1 MNILPSI
8 NESGS
13 FRILRDSY
21 FKENSGNDQIT
32 GTFSRNYLFYFILS
46 NISHNNP
53 IKNIYIL
60 FVVMMLD
67 DKIGNYVYSEFKV
80 SRDFK
85 EGNSIMDPDG
95 KSQFDKFFDI
105 FMDLNMKLMNS
116 LQITLTDL
124 LQTNVIHQQKLNREG
139 KITNLTIISIIR
151 NYKNRLFIG
160 QISESQLQQYR
171 ENNLIQKFLIS
182 MVDELRLHTEFV
194 LNDKIGNKTLFHYDK
209 YHHLNNVDDFYE
221 RQDKPCIIF
230 LIGSPGSGK
239 SNIRNML
246 IEKLFLDKSSKLYK
260 SEYELKKGESKND
273 QYMRIIGERN
283 VDDAVTSSRGYRGSI
298 FNLINDSQ
306 KGLSGFPNRANI
318 KASLNTL
325 DEKKKISSIYKT
337 KRDQEEDTK
346 RNFKIGMDMTRN
358 PNKHFLIEITGK
370 NLTFLTKYMDTFKRN
385 INDFNVIFVYVATGS
400 INRFNMCKK
409 RDDKEITK
417 GVETY
422 IDSVFNNKSFTPA
435 PRVINYSEAVDCIT
449 EDKKVIENLKILR
462 NICLKRDKPVA
473 DENRI
478 YLDSER
484 GKPEEKCGDKIFN
497 DSNQF
502 KLLIF
507 RNNLEYSNEY
517 MSNNESYELVYHH
530 DYDKYL
536 YTADFDRIIDKAY
549 SDEILLHHVFGDDIT
564 GETAKSFIYTNVKF
578 DFPKRIMDYYIPM
591 TDYEYIIPVTTKKI
605 NPIYQN
611 DTIDDI
617 KTKPYRDRP
626 IIKNPYAMSRLPKSD
641 VYFPPTN
648 PISVYY
654 YNTIDFSGSSA
665 YEKTFIETM
674 SDSLRSFTT
683 SPVKYQFSISK
694 NNPLRTIRRN
704 ELVSTPSREYSSSS
718 SSSSSSRPSIIIL
731 IIKTSIIILI
741 IKTSIIILIIKTSII
756 ILIIKTSIIIKTIF
770 FVI

>member
-1 MNILPSI
+1 
-8 NESGS
+8 
-13 FRILRDSY
+13 
-21 FKENSGNDQIT
+21 
-32 GTFSRNYLFYFILS
+32 
-46 NISHNNP
+46 
-53 IKNIYIL
+53 
-60 FVVMMLD
+60 
-67 DKIGNYVYSEFKV
+67 
-80 SRDFK
+80 
-85 EGNSIMDPDG
+85 
-95 KSQFDKFFDI
+95 
-105 FMDLNMKLMNS
+105 
-116 LQITLTDL
+116 
-124 LQTNVIHQQKLNREG
+124 
-139 KITNLTIISIIR
+139 
-151 NYKNRLFIG
+151 
-160 QISESQLQQYR
+160 
-171 ENNLIQKFLIS
+171 
-182 MVDELRLHTEFV
+182 
-194 LNDKIGNKTLFHYDK
+194 
-209 YHHLNNVDDFYE
+209 
-221 RQDKPCIIF
+221 
-230 LIGSPGSGK
+230 
-239 SNIRNML
+239 
-246 IEKLFLDKSSKLYK
+246 
-260 SEYELKKGESKND
+260 
-273 QYMRIIGERN
+273 MRIIGERN

-325 DEKKKISSIYKT
+325 DEKKKISSIYKA

-435 PRVINYSEAVDCIT
+435 PRVINYSGAVDCIT
-449 EDKKVIENLKILR
+449 EDKNVIENLKILR

-507 RNNLEYSNEY
+507 RNNLEYSHEY

-549 SDEILLHHVFGDDIT
+549 SDEILLHHIFGDDIT
-564 GETAKSFIYTNVKF
+564 SETAKSFIYTNVKF
-578 DFPKRIMDYYIPM
+578 NFPKRVMDYYIPM

-626 IIKNPYAMSRLPKSD
+626 IIKNPYAMSRLPKRD

-654 YNTIDFSGSSA
+654 YNTIDFSASSP

-674 SDSLRSFTT
+674 TDSLRSFR
-683 SPVKYQFSISK
+683 SPPVKYQFSISK
-694 NNPLRTIRRN
+694 SNPLRSMRSS
-704 ELVSTPSREYSSSS
+704 ELVSTPSRESSSSS
-718 SSSSSSRPSIIIL
+718 SSSSSSRPVSSSSSLSPAQQLANSVREAERLASSSSSSRPVSSSSSSRPVSSSKPSSSSYNQFEALTRHGQSNFPPSPRKKQGQPKSSSSQRVPTGGSYYPNRTLIQNPSVEKPLPQLSTSTLLSPTSRIL
-731 IIKTSIIILI
+731 SSTQGTSNQALVNRLQ
-741 IKTSIIILIIKTSII
+741 TEEDQRSTTYSR
-756 ILIIKTSIIIKTIF
+756 
-770 FVI
+770 